1 MIKNGIPK
9 ENWHGR
15 GPYIMG
21 ELTKYLV
28 KEHILCNVEAADWR
42 EAIQKAAQPL
52 VDAGKIG
59 RTYVEHTIEK
69 VEEMGPYFVIT
80 QGVALAHTRPSDD
93 VKEQCV
99 SLMTLATTV
108 KFGHKTNDPVE
119 IVFILAAT
127 TDNGHIDAV
136 MHIAQKLCEE
146 GIREKIKSAQTAEE
160 LYQLMM

>member
-59 RTYVEHTIEK
+59 RTYVEHGGWMWPTPPHGTIK
-69 VEEMGPYFVIT
+69 WSCAYAFLVGQP
-80 QGVALAHTRPSDD
+80 R
-93 VKEQCV
+93 
-99 SLMTLATTV
+99 
-108 KFGHKTNDPVE
+108 
-119 IVFILAAT
+119 
-127 TDNGHIDAV
+127 
-136 MHIAQKLCEE
+136 
-146 GIREKIKSAQTAEE
+146 
-160 LYQLMM
+160 